1 MENLKTQVARSGAWL
16 FGMRFGYQ
24 VLYLARLVILAR
36 LLNPHDFG
44 LMGIALLTMMTLET
58 FTHSGF
64 QEALIQKKE
73 NIKTYLDTAW
83 TMLVLRGIILFL
95 LIILIAPLAAS
106 FFASPEA
113 ERLIQAV
120 GLAILIQAFTNIGII
135 YFQKELEFNKQFVYI
150 TTGALIEFLVAVTAA
165 YYLRNV
171 WALLLG
177 LLAGKLTQVIVSYII
192 HPYKPKISL
201 DIAKARGLFLFGKW
215 ILGST
220 VLVFLIT
227 QGDDFLVG
235 KIMGAVMLGFYQM
248 AYKISNT
255 PATEITKL
263 LAQVT
268 LPAFSKLQ
276 DDLSTLRNAYLKVI
290 KFTSFLIFPLTGI
303 IFSLAPE
310 LVRIFLGAK
319 WLPMVPP
326 MQVLIFAGL
335 IRALISTTG
344 PLFYS
349 LGKPRID
356 TRCQV
361 IRFFVLAI
369 SIYPL
374 VTKLGLLG
382 ASLAVT
388 ASLLFSGIFFAYHAL
403 KLTNISPLEFVKE
416 LAIPLINT
424 SIFVVFIFWLKS
436 VIFIGLGKL
445 LLIGLGAG
453 SIYFLMAFLA
463 DKMYGYNIYFLIK
476 ENLSYLKK

>member
-1 MENLKTQVARSGAWL
+1 
-16 FGMRFGYQ
+16 
-24 VLYLARLVILAR
+24 
-36 LLNPHDFG
+36 
-44 LMGIALLTMMTLET
+44 
-58 FTHSGF
+58 
-64 QEALIQKKE
+64 
-73 NIKTYLDTAW
+73 
-83 TMLVLRGIILFL
+83 
-95 LIILIAPLAAS
+95 
-106 FFASPEA
+106 
-113 ERLIQAV
+113 
-120 GLAILIQAFTNIGII
+120 
-135 YFQKELEFNKQFVYI
+135 
-150 TTGALIEFLVAVTAA
+150 
-165 YYLRNV
+165 
-171 WALLLG
+171 
-177 LLAGKLTQVIVSYII
+177 
-192 HPYKPKISL
+192 
-201 DIAKARGLFLFGKW
+201 
-215 ILGST
+215 
-220 VLVFLIT
+220 
-227 QGDDFLVG
+227 
-235 KIMGAVMLGFYQM
+235 
-248 AYKISNT
+248 
-255 PATEITKL
+255 
-263 LAQVT
+263 
-268 LPAFSKLQ
+268 
-276 DDLSTLRNAYLKVI
+276 
-290 KFTSFLIFPLTGI
+290 
-303 IFSLAPE
+303 
-310 LVRIFLGAK
+310 
-319 WLPMVPP
+319 

-335 IRALISTTG
+335 IRAIISTTG

>member
-1 MENLKTQVARSGAWL
+1 
-16 FGMRFGYQ
+16 
-24 VLYLARLVILAR
+24 
-36 LLNPHDFG
+36 
-44 LMGIALLTMMTLET
+44 
-58 FTHSGF
+58 
-64 QEALIQKKE
+64 
-73 NIKTYLDTAW
+73 
-83 TMLVLRGIILFL
+83 
-95 LIILIAPLAAS
+95 
-106 FFASPEA
+106 
-113 ERLIQAV
+113 
-120 GLAILIQAFTNIGII
+120 
-135 YFQKELEFNKQFVYI
+135 
-150 TTGALIEFLVAVTAA
+150 LVAVTAA

-192 HPYKPKISL
+192 HPYKPKIIL